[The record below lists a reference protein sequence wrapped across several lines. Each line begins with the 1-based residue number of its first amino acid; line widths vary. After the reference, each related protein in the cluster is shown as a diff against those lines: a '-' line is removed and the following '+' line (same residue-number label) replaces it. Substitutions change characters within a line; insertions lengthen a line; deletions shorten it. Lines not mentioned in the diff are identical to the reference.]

1 MGCANTFTEE
11 RNCLIIKEIKEK
23 YIISNENT
31 YIQTIQN
38 VLCRIE
44 NNIKNNYI

>member
-11 RNCLIIKEIKEK
+11 RNSLIIKEIKEK

-31 YIQTIQN
+31 YLQTIQN
-38 VLCRIE
+38 VLYRIE